1 MTATLPTWDTER
13 LLELDLK
20 HVLHPVTNLHRHAK
34 TGPLVLTRGEGVHVW
49 DSTGKKYLDG
59 FAGLW
64 NINVGHGR
72 SVLGDVAREQM
83 NRLAFAPNFF
93 GIATPPS
100 IELAAKLAAM
110 MPGNLNHFQFTSG
123 GSESNETAIKIARY
137 YWSIQ
142 GHSDKVKIISRQNAY
157 HGVGGMT
164 TTATGIPAYW
174 KDFGPAATG
183 FIHVTAPN
191 EYRSKPEGMTTPD
204 FVAHLERELE
214 EVIAREGAGTI
225 AAFMGEP
232 SQGAGG
238 VCPAP
243 DGYWQMIRGVCD
255 RHGIL
260 LIADE
265 VITGFGRSGHMFGM
279 QTYDFQPDL
288 VSVAKGITS
297 GYIPLGAVGV
307 SDVIFAE
314 LVKPDRMF
322 MHGFTYS
329 GHPVACAVAL
339 ENIRILEDE
348 RLAENA
354 RVTGEKLLTDMKV
367 ALSSHAHVGDIRAQG
382 LMMLVEV
389 VQDKGTKAP
398 YPPLSIG
405 GKLQAATRA
414 RGLIVRC
421 GDNGV
426 AIAPPLT
433 VSSAQIDEI
442 VNIVSESV
450 LEAFSS

>member
-1 MTATLPTWDTER
+1 
-13 LLELDLK
+13 
-20 HVLHPVTNLHRHAK
+20 
-34 TGPLVLTRGEGVHVW
+34 
-49 DSTGKKYLDG
+49 
-59 FAGLW
+59 
-64 NINVGHGR
+64 
-72 SVLGDVAREQM
+72 
-83 NRLAFAPNFF
+83 
-93 GIATPPS
+93 
-100 IELAAKLAAM
+100 
-110 MPGNLNHFQFTSG
+110 
-123 GSESNETAIKIARY
+123 
-137 YWSIQ
+137 
-142 GHSDKVKIISRQNAY
+142 
-157 HGVGGMT
+157 
-164 TTATGIPAYW
+164 
-174 KDFGPAATG
+174 
-183 FIHVTAPN
+183 
-191 EYRSKPEGMTTPD
+191 
-204 FVAHLERELE
+204 
-214 EVIAREGAGTI
+214 
-225 AAFMGEP
+225 
-232 SQGAGG
+232 
-238 VCPAP
+238 
-243 DGYWQMIRGVCD
+243 
-255 RHGIL
+255 
-260 LIADE
+260 
-265 VITGFGRSGHMFGM
+265 M

-307 SDVIFAE
+307 SDAIFAE

-348 RLAENA
+348 RLADNA
-354 RVTGEKLLTDMKV
+354 RVMGEKLLTDMKV
-367 ALSSHAHVGDIRAQG
+367 ALSSHTHVGDIRARG

-442 VNIVSESV
+442 VNAVSESV
-450 LEAFSS
+450 REAFSS